1 RPAERQRGQQSGRE
15 ASRAA
20 ERPAERQRG
29 QQSGREASRAAERP
43 AERQKGQQSGRK
55 ASRQTKTGRNA
66 GRLAERPTDNQK
78 PTAGQNDQTN
88 TNKKQIFNLQKR
100 KRKVYL
106 KNENQKTNSN
116 HEKHTRAS
124 TT

>member
-1 RPAERQRGQQSGRE
+1 RPAERQRGQQSGRK
-15 ASRAA
+15 
-20 ERPAERQRG
+20 
-29 QQSGREASRAAERP
+29 ASRAAERP
-43 AERQKGQQSGRK
+43 AERQKGQQSGREASK
-55 ASRQTKTGRNA
+55 A
-66 GRLAERPTDNQK
+66 AERPADSQK

-88 TNKKQIFNLQKR
+88 TNKKQIFDLQKR

-124 TT
+124 AA